1 MNFDLAQRCSR
12 CDGSGL
18 TCRVIPSS
26 LCDERAV
33 AYTVEEIAPGVYRYI
48 YRGIAAEDAAL
59 RDGFRAE
66 VLA

>member
-1 MNFDLAQRCSR
+1 
-12 CDGSGL
+12 
-18 TCRVIPSS
+18 VIPSS